1 MKSVRRSRV
10 IRQILQ
16 INGRNARK
24 ETMCVEGLCKGAGKR
39 KYTVKLIETSSE
51 CSRNKK
57 QVNNLILEMFQA
69 SEEVNSPEY
78 AQ

>member
-1 MKSVRRSRV
+1 
-10 IRQILQ
+10 
-16 INGRNARK
+16 
-24 ETMCVEGLCKGAGKR
+24 MCVEGLCKGAGKR